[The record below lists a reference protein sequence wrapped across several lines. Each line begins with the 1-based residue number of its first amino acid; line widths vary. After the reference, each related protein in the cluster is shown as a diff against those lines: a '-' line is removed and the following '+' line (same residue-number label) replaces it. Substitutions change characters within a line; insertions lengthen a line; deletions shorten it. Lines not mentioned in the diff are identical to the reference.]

1 MAFGYTELYNIYCKF
16 PTEERYQ
23 TSIAAG
29 FWCLEVMMTPFLF
42 QERMTL
48 KHSSATKWAR
58 QQLTRGH
65 KDPAV
70 SVLGSEPESKN
81 TI

>member
-1 MAFGYTELYNIYCKF
+1 MCACNWNVV
-16 PTEERYQ
+16 
-23 TSIAAG
+23 SITLVM
-29 FWCLEVMMTPFLF
+29 CLEVMMTPFLF

-70 SVLGSEPESKN
+70 SVGVGEEGMVEREGGVRGERGWE
-81 TI
+81 

>member
-1 MAFGYTELYNIYCKF
+1 
-16 PTEERYQ
+16 
-23 TSIAAG
+23 
-29 FWCLEVMMTPFLF
+29 MTPFLF

-70 SVLGSEPESKN
+70 SVGVGEEGMVEREGGV
-81 TI
+81 TGERGWE

>member
-1 MAFGYTELYNIYCKF
+1 M
-16 PTEERYQ
+16 
-23 TSIAAG
+23 
-29 FWCLEVMMTPFLF
+29 CLEVMMTPFLF

-70 SVLGSEPESKN
+70 SVRVGEEGMVEREGVVRGKEGWE
-81 TI
+81 